1 MSATLAGYGHFLRLA
16 SRRRWDGST
25 IDFRRDSEEWP
36 RLDPDLRWRVE
47 RLVAGFCVGESRV
60 AAELG
65 PFAAATPDPDAAA
78 CFEIQ
83 ALEER
88 RHARFFDRWAAEVL
102 GAPGST
108 PGERASGLGRL
119 VPSDFLELF
128 ERRLPRVAAEL
139 DAGSD
144 RGLAPA
150 VGLYHMVLEGV
161 VLTAGQ
167 LALTDLLEQAGALP
181 GLAFGLD
188 LVLRDEHWHVGFGA
202 RCLQDLG
209 AAPEVAARIERDGE
223 EAASAW
229 GEAVG
234 PELVE
239 RVTVLHGRR
248 LRAAGID
255 SAASPTGAAA

>member
-1 MSATLAGYGHFLRLA
+1 MTATLAGYGHFLRLA

-25 IDFRRDSEEWP
+25 IDLRRDAEQWP
-36 RLDPDLRWRVE
+36 LLEPELRGRVE
-47 RLVAGFCVGESRV
+47 CLVAGFCVGESRV

-65 PFAAATPDPDAAA
+65 PFAAAAADPDVAA

-102 GAPGST
+102 EAPGST
-108 PGERASGLGRL
+108 PEERISALACL
-119 VPSDFLELF
+119 VPPDFLDLF
-128 ERRLPRVAAEL
+128 ERRLPRAAAEL

-144 RGLAPA
+144 HRLGAA

-161 VLTAGQ
+161 VFTVGQ
-167 LALTDLLEQAGALP
+167 LALTDLLEDSGLLP
-181 GLAFGLD
+181 GLGFGLD

-209 AAPEVAARIERDGE
+209 ATPEEAARIERDGV

-229 GEAVG
+229 GEVID
-234 PELVE
+234 PELVH

-255 SAASPTGAAA
+255 SAAALAERVA